1 MRAVGALLHCWL
13 YPTCFKAQWIHIENL
28 TTVVWELWPLRV
40 QHLGG
45 VDISRQRTRV
55 NTAIRA
61 PQLRVIDADGK
72 QLGILPRQEA
82 LRLAEERELDLVE
95 VAPNANPPV
104 VKLLD
109 FGKYQYE
116 KAKREREAR
125 KARKD
130 IEVKEIRLRPKTG
143 EHDLAFKIRQAR
155 SFLEDGA
162 KVKVRVRF
170 RGREITHPEVARAQM
185 ERIAND
191 LSDISVIEQRPG
203 FEGRTILMILAPGQ
217 GRK

>member
-1 MRAVGALLHCWL
+1 
-13 YPTCFKAQWIHIENL
+13 
-28 TTVVWELWPLRV
+28 
-40 QHLGG
+40 
-45 VDISRQRTRV
+45 V
-55 NTAIRA
+55 NNAIRA

-82 LRLAEERELDLVE
+82 LRLAEERDLDLVE

-143 EHDLAFKIRQAR
+143 EHDLAFKVRQAR

-191 LSDISVIEQRPG
+191 LSDISFVEQRPG
-203 FEGRTILMILAPGQ
+203 FEGRTILMILAPSKGH
-217 GRK
+217 K